1 MTGCVHRLG
10 RVASHRVGFRRGG
23 ARWAR
28 LLFVLR
34 HLSFVILAVLLL
46 LPCGACAQPTNLSV
60 TVVELE
66 GWAQWARSG
75 ADDWNPAKMGDVLGP
90 GDRFRT
96 LERARAVLRLSD
108 LSVLRLGELS
118 FIEIPAPTSR
128 RGGIQFLRGLFYY
141 FHRDKPGV
149 LPVTTP
155 SAHAVVLGTEFVL
168 TVSQEGAT
176 ALTLLDGVVELTNSL
191 GQVRLQSGESA
202 RASVQ
207 SAPARVPVVAPATAI
222 QWILYYPG
230 VLDLAE
236 LPLSEESRRALAS
249 SLAAY
254 GQGDLLRAM
263 AEVPF
268 DRTAADPAEAVYLAS
283 LQLISGRVTEAAA
296 GLVQVRQMADAGGSR
311 AAVVARLAGAVR
323 RLIELV
329 RTGAAP
335 PSTNEATASEWLVE
349 SFARQARSD
358 LSGALWAARNAVEI
372 SPGFA
377 FGWAQCGELEF
388 AHGRTQAAREAVE
401 RSLALA
407 PRHARAHVLSGFLE
421 AARSEPTRARES
433 FERALSLNGAMGD
446 AWLGRGLCRL
456 RAGDREGGRADLQTA
471 VAVEPQRAILRS
483 YLAKAYADTFD
494 PRRARQEL
502 DLARR
507 LDAVDP
513 TGWLYSALLHQQRN
527 EINRGIDDLERSK
540 ALNDQRSV
548 FRSRLLLDQDQAVR
562 GANLAALYRDAGLTA
577 YSAREASTA
586 TDLDY
591 ANHSAHLFLANSQN
605 ALRDPNLALL
615 RYETPAV
622 SEYLV
627 ANLLAPVGG
636 SGLAPQVSQQEYPSL
651 FDRNRIGLTSDTRY
665 SSDGAWAQNASHYGV
680 VDRVGYALEA
690 NWRRSPGHGP
700 NTDLEQFVGAGHF
713 KVQLAPRTSLYVL
726 TSFATVEAGDT
737 RPYYDE
743 RQVSP
748 GLRVRERQEPNVFA
762 GVHHQWA
769 PGIHTLFLG
778 AHLNDTLWTS
788 EPNASVRTLVR
799 DSGGTVTGVLNPADS
814 RFGLRYRTALEA
826 WSAELLQLFQ
836 TYRHLWLV
844 GGRYQSGELRTRSV
858 LDRDPL
864 AFPPVFTDP
873 AADQSLRDPL
883 DRVSGYGYWHWQI
896 LDQLR
901 LIGGGSY
908 DWLRH
913 PVNFDAPPV
922 SAGGITRDQW
932 SPKAGLVWSPLTN
945 LTLRGAYTRSL
956 GGLTYDNSVRLEPT
970 QLAGFIQ
977 SYRSLV
983 PESRAGLV
991 PGTAF
996 ETFHLGLDH
1005 RFPTR
1010 TYVVASAEL
1019 LRSDGSRRVGGF
1031 DYTDA
1036 PPFTAVTGRVR
1047 EKVSF
1052 EERAVTL
1059 AVDQL
1064 IGEEFALSA
1073 RYRVA
1078 AAELQMRQPAVP
1090 VTIDPSARTDESAW
1104 LHEIDLGV
1112 RYHHRSGFF
1121 ARGEARWRRQDNRRD
1136 ASGLRDADLWQFDL
1150 WAGWRLAQ
1158 RRLEASI
1165 GLLNLSDRNYR
1176 LNPLNAT
1183 MDLPRERMVATQ
1195 LRFNF

>member
-1 MTGCVHRLG
+1 MSRPGGGAGT
-10 RVASHRVGFRRGG
+10 RRGG
-23 ARWAR
+23 
-28 LLFVLR
+28 LLFVLC
-34 HLSFVILAVLLL
+34 HLAFVIAYSVVVIAFLL
-46 LPCGACAQPTNLSV
+46 LPSVGACAQPTNVSV
-60 TVVELE
+60 AVVELE
-66 GWAQWARSG
+66 GRAQLTRLGS
-75 ADDWNPAKMGDVLGP
+75 DDWQPAKVGDALAP

-96 LERARAVLRLSD
+96 LEQARAVLRLSD

-168 TVSQEGAT
+168 NVSQEGAT
-176 ALTLLDGVVELTNSL
+176 ELTLLDGLVGLSNHL
-191 GQVRLQSGESA
+191 GQVQLKSGESA
-202 RASVQ
+202 QASAQ
-207 SAPARVPVVAPATAI
+207 SAPVRIPAVAPATAI

-230 VLDLAE
+230 ILDVAE
-236 LPLSEESRRALAS
+236 LRLSEGRRRALAT

-263 AEVPF
+263 SELPF
-268 DRTAADPAEAVYLAS
+268 DRVAAEPAEAVYLAA
-283 LQLISGRVTEAAA
+283 LQLTVGRVKEAAA
-296 GLVQVRQMADAGGSR
+296 GLLPLSR
-311 AAVVARLAGAVR
+311 PVDGRDTNAMVAARLAGAVG
-323 RLIELV
+323 RLIEVV
-329 RTGAAP
+329 RTGTAL
-335 PSTNEATASEWLVE
+335 PSTNSATASEWLVE
-349 SFARQARSD
+349 SFVRQARSD
-358 LSGALWAARNAVEI
+358 LSGSLQAARNAVEI

-377 FGWAQCGELEF
+377 FGWVQCGELEF
-388 AHGRTQAAREAVE
+388 AHGHLQAAHEAVE
-401 RSLALA
+401 RGLNLA
-407 PRHARAHVLSGFLE
+407 PRHARAHVLLGFLE
-421 AARSEPTRARES
+421 AARGRPALARES
-433 FERALSLNGAMGD
+433 FERALKLNGAIGD

-456 RAGDREGGRADLQTA
+456 RAGDGAGGRADLQTA

-483 YLAKAYADTFD
+483 YLAKAYAETFD

-502 DLARR
+502 DLARQ
-507 LDAVDP
+507 LDPADP
-513 TGWLYSALLHQQRN
+513 TGWLYSALLHQHRN

-548 FRSRLLLDQDQAVR
+548 FRSRLLLDQDRAVR
-562 GANLAALYRDAGLTA
+562 GANLAALYRDAGLTD
-577 YSAREASTA
+577 YSAREASAA
-586 TDLDY
+586 TDEDY
-591 ANHSAHLFLANSQN
+591 ANYSAHLFLANSHH
-605 ALRDPNLALL
+605 ALRDPNLSQL

-636 SGLAPQVSQQEYPSL
+636 SGLSPQVSQQEYSAL
-651 FDRNRIGLTSDTRY
+651 FDRNRLGLTSETRY
-665 SSDGAWAQNASHYGV
+665 SSDGAWAQTAAQFGV

-690 NWRRSPGHGP
+690 NWRRSLGHAR
-700 NTDLEQFVGAGHF
+700 NTGLEQFVGSGHF
-713 KVQLAPRTSLYVL
+713 KVQLAPHTSLYL
-726 TSFATVEAGDT
+726 LASFATVEAGDT

-743 RQVSP
+743 REASP
-748 GLRVRERQEPNVFA
+748 TLRVRERQEPSVFA

-778 AHLNDTLWTS
+778 AHLSDTLWTS
-788 EPNASVRTLVR
+788 EPTASVRTLVR
-799 DSGGTVTGVLNPADS
+799 DSGGALTGMLNPADS
-814 RFGLRYRTALEA
+814 VFGLRYRTALEA
-826 WSAELLQLFQ
+826 WSAELQQVFQ
-836 TYRHLWLV
+836 TPRHLWLL
-844 GGRYQSGELRTRSV
+844 GGRYQTGELRTRSV
-858 LDRDPL
+858 LGRDPL
-864 AFPPVFTDP
+864 LFPPVFTDP
-873 AADQSLRDPL
+873 AADQASGDSL
-883 DRVSGYGYWHWQI
+883 DRVAMYGYWHWRL

-901 LIGGGSY
+901 LIAGGSY

-913 PVNFDAPPV
+913 PINFDAPPV
-922 SAGGITRDQW
+922 TDGTATQDRW
-932 SPKAGLVWSPLTN
+932 SPKAAVVWSPLTN
-945 LTLRGAYTRSL
+945 LNLRGAYTRSL

-977 SYRSLV
+977 SYRSLM

-1005 RFPTR
+1005 RFATR
-1010 TYVVASAEL
+1010 IYVVAAGEV
-1019 LRSDGSRRVGGF
+1019 LRSDGSRTVGGF

-1047 EKVSF
+1047 EKLSF
-1052 EERAVTL
+1052 EEKALTL
-1059 AVDQL
+1059 AVHQL
-1064 IGEEFALSA
+1064 LGEEFALSA
-1073 RYRVA
+1073 RYRLA
-1078 AAELQMRQPAVP
+1078 SAEFQTRQPAVP
-1090 VTIDPSARTDESAW
+1090 VAIDPSARRDEAAW
-1104 LHEIDLGV
+1104 LQEVDLGI

-1136 ASGLRDADLWQFDL
+1136 VSSLRDEDLWQFDL

-1158 RRLEASI
+1158 RRLEASV
-1165 GLLNLSDRNYR
+1165 GFLNLTDRNYR

-1195 LRFNF
+1195 LKLSF

>member
-10 RVASHRVGFRRGG
+10 RVLSRVVDFWRGG
-23 ARWAR
+23 ARWVGLHSFR
-28 LLFVLR
+28 G
-34 HLSFVILAVLLL
+34 HLPFVIFAFLLL
-46 LPCGACAQPTNLSV
+46 LVFGACAQVTNVSV
-60 TVVELE
+60 TVTELE
-66 GWAQWARSG
+66 GRAQLARLGSE
-75 ADDWNPAKMGDVLGP
+75 DWKPAAVGDTLAP

-108 LSVLRLGELS
+108 LSVLRVGELS

-168 TVSQEGAT
+168 TVSPEGAT
-176 ALTLLDGVVELTNSL
+176 ELTLLDGVVELTNLL
-191 GQVRLQSGESA
+191 GQVRLKSGESA
-202 RASVQ
+202 RASAQ
-207 SAPARVPVVAPATAI
+207 AAPVRVPPVAPATAI

-230 VLDLAE
+230 ILDLAE
-236 LPLSEESRRALAS
+236 LPLSPDSRRVLAT

-263 AEVPF
+263 SEVPLN
-268 DRTAADPAEAVYLAS
+268 RVPADSAEAVYLAA
-283 LQLISGRVTEAAA
+283 LQLSAGRVNEATGMLPRAR
-296 GLVQVRQMADAGGSR
+296 LVDAGGSNG
-311 AAVVARLAGAVR
+311 VVVSRLAGAVR

-329 RTGAAP
+329 RTGTAT
-335 PSTNEATASEWLVE
+335 PSPGSATASEWLVE
-349 SFARQARSD
+349 SLALEARSD
-358 LSGALWAARNAVEI
+358 LSGALQAARKAVEI

-388 AHGRTQAAREAVE
+388 AHGRIQAARVAVD
-401 RSLALA
+401 RSLVLA
-407 PRHARAHVLSGFLE
+407 PRHARAHLLNGFLE
-421 AARSEPTRARES
+421 AARYNPARAREA
-433 FERALSLNGAMGD
+433 FERTLALNGAMGD

-471 VAVEPQRAILRS
+471 VTVEPQRAILRS
-483 YLAKAYADTFD
+483 YLAKAYAETFD

-502 DLARR
+502 DLARQ
-507 LDAVDP
+507 LDPVDP

-527 EINRGIDDLERSK
+527 EINRGIEDLERSK

-548 FRSRLLLDQDQAVR
+548 FRSRWLLDQDQAVR
-562 GANLAALYRDAGLTA
+562 GANLAALYRDSGLIE

-591 ANHSAHLFLANSQN
+591 ANHSAHLFLANSHQ
-605 ALRDPNLALL
+605 ALRDPNLARL

-636 SGLAPQVSQQEYPSL
+636 SGLSSQVSRQEYSSL

-713 KVQLAPRTSLYVL
+713 KIQLTPRTSLYVL
-726 TSFATVEAGDT
+726 ASYATVDAGDT
-737 RPYYDE
+737 RPHYDE
-743 RQVSP
+743 RQASP
-748 GLRVRERQEPNVFA
+748 TLRVQERQEPNVFA
-762 GVHHQWA
+762 GLHHQWA
-769 PGIHTLFLG
+769 PGVHTLFLG

-799 DSGGTVTGVLNPADS
+799 DSGGALTGVLNPADS
-814 RFGLRYRTALEA
+814 LFGLRYRTALEA
-826 WSAELLQLFQ
+826 WSAELQQVFQ
-836 TYRHLWLV
+836 THRHLWLV
-844 GGRYQSGELRTRSV
+844 GGRYQTGELRTRSV
-858 LDRDPL
+858 LGRDPL
-864 AFPPVFTDP
+864 LFPPVFNDP
-873 AADQSLRDPL
+873 AADQASADSL
-883 DRVSGYGYWHWQI
+883 DRVALYGYWHWRL

-901 LIGGGSY
+901 LIAGGSY

-913 PVNFDAPPV
+913 PINFDAPPV
-922 SAGGITRDQW
+922 TDGAVSRDRW
-932 SPKAGLVWSPLTN
+932 SPKAALVWSPLTN
-945 LTLRGAYTRSL
+945 LNLRGAYTRSL

-970 QLAGFIQ
+970 QIAGFIQ

-1005 RFPTR
+1005 RFPSR
-1010 TYVVASAEL
+1010 TYVVAAAEV
-1019 LRSDGSRRVGGF
+1019 LRSDGNRAVGVF

-1047 EKVSF
+1047 EKLNF
-1052 EERAVTL
+1052 EERSVSL
-1059 AVDQL
+1059 ALNQL
-1064 IGEEFALSA
+1064 VGEEWALSA
-1073 RYRVA
+1073 RYRLA
-1078 AAELQMRQPAVP
+1078 AAELQMRQRALPI
-1090 VTIDPSARTDESAW
+1090 TIDPSSRTDEGAW
-1104 LHEIDLGV
+1104 LHEVDLGV

-1121 ARGEARWRRQDNRRD
+1121 AQGEARWRRQDNRRD
-1136 ASGLRDADLWQFDL
+1136 ASSLQDEDFWQFDL

-1158 RRLEASI
+1158 RRLEISI
-1165 GLLNLSDRNYR
+1165 GLLNLTDRNYR

-1183 MDLPRERMVATQ
+1183 MDLPRERLLATQ
-1195 LRFNF
+1195 VRFSF